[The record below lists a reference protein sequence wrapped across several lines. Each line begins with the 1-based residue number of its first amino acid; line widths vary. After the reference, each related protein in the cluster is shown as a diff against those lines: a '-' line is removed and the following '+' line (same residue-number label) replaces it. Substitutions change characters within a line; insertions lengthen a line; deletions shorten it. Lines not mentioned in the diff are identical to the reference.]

1 MKRLSVFFSS
11 RKSWTLPYIIFSAIF
26 VVIPLLLIVVY
37 AFTDDSGHLT
47 LENFAKFFQHHEAI
61 NTFVYSIGI
70 AIITTIV
77 CILLGYPAAWI
88 LSNAKLN
95 RSKTMVVLFIL
106 PMWVNILVRTLATV
120 ALFDFFSV
128 PLGEG
133 ALIFGMVYNFI
144 PFMIYPIYNT
154 LQKMDHSYIEAAQ
167 DLGANPVQVFFK
179 AVLPLSMPGVM
190 SGIMMVFMP
199 TISTFA
205 IAELLTMNNIKLFGT
220 TIQENINNS
229 MWNYGAA
236 LSLIMLLLIAATSL
250 FSTDDKDNTNEGGGL
265 CKEDF
270 RSDLFVDSA
279 FAALF
284 AYRDYNDLLFYRGK
298 SAGQL
303 DRILHKTV
311 FVTVHY
317 RHSPFADECADQ
329 YRDHCFDCSYGFHPA
344 GEYHCYRHLQPEGTF
359 AEGHQLCE
367 QHSYPEWGYYY
378 RYFTVSVVCVAGDI
392 AGIYDRCTGTHHFL
406 YSLCGT
412 QRVAPS
418 QADES

>member
-1 MKRLSVFFSS
+1 MNKRFIVFLSS

-26 VVIPLLLIVVY
+26 VIIPLFLIVVY

-47 LENFAKFFQHHEAI
+47 LANFQKFFEHPEAI

-70 AIITTIV
+70 AIITTLV

-88 LSNAKLN
+88 LSNSKLN

-106 PMWVNILVRTLATV
+106 PMWVNIL
-120 ALFDFFSV
+120 V

-167 DLGANPVQVFFK
+167 DLGANPVQVFLK

-250 FSTDDKDNTNEGGGL
+250 FSTDDKENSNEGGGL
-265 CKEDF
+265 
-270 RSDLFVDSA
+270 
-279 FAALF
+279 
-284 AYRDYNDLLFYRGK
+284 
-298 SAGQL
+298 
-303 DRILHKTV
+303 
-311 FVTVHY
+311 
-317 RHSPFADECADQ
+317 
-329 YRDHCFDCSYGFHPA
+329 
-344 GEYHCYRHLQPEGTF
+344 
-359 AEGHQLCE
+359 
-367 QHSYPEWGYYY
+367 W
-378 RYFTVSVVCVAGDI
+378 
-392 AGIYDRCTGTHHFL
+392 
-406 YSLCGT
+406 
-412 QRVAPS
+412 
-418 QADES
+418 